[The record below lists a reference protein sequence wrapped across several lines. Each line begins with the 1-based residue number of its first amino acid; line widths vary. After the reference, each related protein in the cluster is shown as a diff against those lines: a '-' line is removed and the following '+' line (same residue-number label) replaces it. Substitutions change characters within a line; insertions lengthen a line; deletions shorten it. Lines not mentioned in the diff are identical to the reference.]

1 MQKSESKMGTD
12 ILVSS
17 PDGTGTAHFHFS
29 HNRARAL
36 IQYGFWIGDYHN
48 KTVQD
53 VLFAINQLI
62 IAMMAAGIKPLIEFE
77 DWAHNE
83 DAPGAMGNAI
93 HFRNGLEAKTGLDW
107 YLDIDS

>member
-1 MQKSESKMGTD
+1 MGTD

-17 PDGTGTAHFHFS
+17 PDGTGTEHFHFS
-29 HNRARAL
+29 RNRARAL

-53 VLFAINQLI
+53 VLIALNHAI
-62 IAMMAAGIKPLIEFE
+62 IAMMAAGIKPLILFE

-83 DAPGAMGNAI
+83 EAPGAMGNAI
-93 HFRNGLEAKTGLDW
+93 HFRNGLEETTGLDW
-107 YLDIDS
+107 YFWMDS